1 MSEGTEL
8 YFLFQRSCFLLF
20 IFHSGLVLYFCIFL
34 SACLEVEGVRQE
46 EKEGSRWRGG
56 RGREEESVLLQG

>member
-8 YFLFQRSCFLLF
+8 YFLRSCFLLF

-34 SACLEVEGVRQE
+34 CLLG
-46 EKEGSRWRGG
+46 GG
-56 RGREEESVLLQG
+56 RGQTGGEGGKQVEGR